1 MKLKNYTRSIL
12 LAKEQFDFAK
22 EIFINVPKLVR
33 TTLYDLMKK
42 MEASRGLVSNTI
54 ILKTN
59 GGKSLL

>member
-12 LAKEQFDFAK
+12 LTKEQSDFAK
-22 EIFINVPKLVR
+22 EIFTNVPKLAR

-42 MEASRGLVSNTI
+42 MEASHGLVSNAI